1 MVNLIIPDKWQQ
13 DAVKFLREGFD
24 VVVQAPTGSG
34 KTYILELVYDSL
46 KGQAIYTVPTRAL
59 ANDKLA
65 EWRQRG
71 WGVGIATGYLA
82 ENLNAKGGGA
92 SVETQKGRVL
102 RGERP
107 LFVGIDEYQP
117 LAT

>member
-34 KTYILELVYDSL
+34 KTYIFELISDSL

-71 WGVGIATGYLA
+71 WAVGIATGDFA
-82 ENLNAKGGGA
+82 ENLNAKVTVATLETPKTRCSRRGG
-92 SVETQKGRVL
+92 
-102 RGERP
+102 
-107 LFVGIDEYQP
+107 
-117 LAT
+117 